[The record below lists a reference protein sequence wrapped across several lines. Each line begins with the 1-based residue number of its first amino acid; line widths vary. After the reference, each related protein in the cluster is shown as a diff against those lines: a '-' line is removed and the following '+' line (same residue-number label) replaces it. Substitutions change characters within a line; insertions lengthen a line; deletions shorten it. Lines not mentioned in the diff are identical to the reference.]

1 MKRPSNEPSEK
12 TPTRRS
18 KRVKVAQNNFVD
30 SDVEEEL
37 SYTNSPAS
45 KETSEPIEEKNV
57 TAKKGRKSRN
67 LRDDS
72 QDSGTSGKNV
82 NLDNSSSNEVAPK
95 RKSNRGR
102 KSKKFLAEQA
112 AATAVASKR
121 KSSSPTPVGDTL
133 SVAEDNVLENHDDTS
148 NFETTSKEA
157 NKEDIKTEVMTSEKE
172 DFEEDDDENIK
183 TEVMTSEKEDFEED
197 DDESTDTES
206 SDAESIDFSK
216 IETVAKGRPRRANA
230 GNRMELLLTKEE
242 KELMAE
248 APPEYQDYFNKKD
261 DANITD
267 GENDLFSEK
276 DVDDSGDEV
285 DTDFLDSDKSDDEL
299 DGDEAEKN
307 ILAIER
313 NERRRLKRKYK
324 STALDIPISAYTVP
338 PNVLSP
344 EEHEKALEKSLKIA
358 EENIASLQK
367 YQAMEIE
374 TKNKRFNKNKKK
386 MRPTDVDIIIKKG
399 GERLLHLAV
408 EPIHNVPKKGE
419 RLICAISGKPAK
431 YFDPLT
437 EIPYYSIEEFKIIR
451 KMYEEYLNTVEG
463 DFKNLKVS
471 KKVDAL

>member
-1 MKRPSNEPSEK
+1 
-12 TPTRRS
+12 
-18 KRVKVAQNNFVD
+18 
-30 SDVEEEL
+30 
-37 SYTNSPAS
+37 
-45 KETSEPIEEKNV
+45 
-57 TAKKGRKSRN
+57 G
-67 LRDDS
+67 
-72 QDSGTSGKNV
+72 
-82 NLDNSSSNEVAPK
+82 NEVAPK

-157 NKEDIKTEVMTSEKE
+157 NKED
-172 DFEEDDDENIK
+172 IK

-386 MRPTDVDIIIKKG
+386 MRSTDVDIIIKKG
-399 GERLLHLAV
+399 SERLLHLAV